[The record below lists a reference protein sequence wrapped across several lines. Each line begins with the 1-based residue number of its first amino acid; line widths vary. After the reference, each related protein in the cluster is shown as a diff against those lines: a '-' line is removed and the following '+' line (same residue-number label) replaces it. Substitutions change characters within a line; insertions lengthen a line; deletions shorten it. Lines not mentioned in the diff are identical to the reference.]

1 MAEGAPLLREYTLKA
16 YRGFESLLL
25 RQNSLLIRGLFCVW
39 EGEKPR
45 RFDKMQRILGAEGGS
60 QDCVQTLG

>member
-1 MAEGAPLLREYTLKA
+1 
-16 YRGFESLLL
+16 
-25 RQNSLLIRGLFCVW
+25 VW